1 MKVRSFI
8 LFFFLLLLPL
18 LHLAAF
24 CDTNYSHIEK
34 SVVRHIHVEL
44 NRNKPSRTRAPEL
57 IISGYLES
65 NSLNLSFNQSFRKMK
80 IRIID
85 ISGKVFF
92 DDFLTGN
99 HLITSL
105 IDDFSTTLYI
115 EIGSGEVKITGEI
128 DID

>member
-1 MKVRSFI
+1 MKVKSFI
-8 LFFFLLLLPL
+8 LSFFLLLFPL
-18 LHLAAF
+18 LHLTAG
-24 CDTNYSHIEK
+24 CSLNSNVHIKKEIRVK
-34 SVVRHIHVEL
+34 LDGRI
-44 NRNKPSRTRAPEL
+44 KTRAPEL

-85 ISGKVFF
+85 ISGKVIF